1 MLSCLGVLL
10 CKGPAPFPRL
20 NSLPGASNEAPVF
33 CYTRVVIKHLR
44 QVQVSA
50 PAIPDG
56 AQHSPH
62 MELLKQNRNLVG
74 WIKIEQTT
82 VDYPDVSGARVLSA
96 KNCEET
102 LKKSIP

>member
-1 MLSCLGVLL
+1 MPRKKAAAKSEAEETTEVLDT
-10 CKGPAPFPRL
+10 KEPERP
-20 NSLPGASNEAPVF
+20 
-33 CYTRVVIKHLR
+33 
-44 QVQVSA
+44 
-50 PAIPDG
+50 
-56 AQHSPH
+56 
-62 MELLKQNRNLVG
+62 KQNRDLVG

>member
-1 MLSCLGVLL
+1 MTFFDRLSGRWHCQ
-10 CKGPAPFPRL
+10 R
-20 NSLPGASNEAPVF
+20 PVF
-33 CYTRVVIKHLR
+33 SVKGVVSLGAYQITPAFCQFRPAFPGRV
-44 QVQVSA
+44 
-50 PAIPDG
+50 G
-56 AQHSPH
+56 AA
-62 MELLKQNRNLVG
+62 LILKQNRDLVG